1 MHIYANFITDS
12 SESIIVAYCNI
23 RSILHA
29 CIYVIRYP
37 IGDFL
42 CFFPD
47 KMKIFV
53 MRRRTVVGRAL
64 LQVLVWSLVYNW
76 MSILPSEGFDAISII
91 SPLQSLIPAWPFSY
105 SICISGRR
113 LSSTCRGD
121 ICVGAAG
128 LDEPCYCTYVCVFVT
143 CRKRDC
149 VAFSSQNWRLVGRSP
164 KALDA
169 STSGSGATAVYR
181 PPTRR

>member
-1 MHIYANFITDS
+1 
-12 SESIIVAYCNI
+12 
-23 RSILHA
+23 
-29 CIYVIRYP
+29 
-37 IGDFL
+37 
-42 CFFPD
+42 
-47 KMKIFV
+47 MKIFV

-128 LDEPCYCTYVCVFVT
+128 LGEPCYCTYVCVCLWHAENAIVSPSAVKT
-143 CRKRDC
+143 GGSSGDRRRHSTLRR
-149 VAFSSQNWRLVGRSP
+149 VAAAQPRSTDRRHVVEQPSWRGVH
-164 KALDA
+164 
-169 STSGSGATAVYR
+169 
-181 PPTRR
+181 